1 MQSSATAVTDFQL
14 PASSAGLSVNA
25 VTVDEVHAPS
35 SNSAT
40 GMEATAASVD
50 SGRHSKIGTL
60 RRAFCLLVLFDL
72 IFTCI
77 LWIFYTKYLGL
88 DLGKAIRDQVLHYQ
102 FTSSV
107 FDLVGVSLV
116 RFILLE
122 VFYAALR
129 LQSPWVV
136 AVTTAFSTAFIIV
149 KIILYDYDHGH
160 SVFDYLLPI
169 MSLVLVWI
177 ETFLLD
183 CKVLPKER
191 ADEQLNERSPL
202 LSGGRSSSVT
212 AEYVYR
218 GGLRHSFVPSEGFV
232 TPQSSPNNSD
242 NEDDGAAA
250 NSQVAASSLLS
261 IEERHRLALRAS
273 RLADESWQ
281 ALEDAGWRCVHDRPP
296 VRVLS
301 QRSRHRP
308 SGKAWRLE
316 TRLPISADRAFR
328 EIWDRVD
335 RQADWNP
342 TVQFSRLLLRL
353 DSDTAIVHN
362 ATAEAGGGLIKARD
376 FVTLCVR
383 RSRENGIRYTG
394 GVSIETGLMPKM
406 DGYTR
411 GENHPG
417 CIACIPD
424 GPGACQLVWIVDSD
438 IKGWVPTR
446 VIDQAM
452 TSVMT
457 QLGASLQS
465 HASRIAQKE
474 GLSPAM

>member
-107 FDLVGVSLV
+107 FDLVPGNLPSLSGLDLLRLSGRDQTAPGVSLV

-232 TPQSSPNNSD
+232 TPQSSP
-242 NEDDGAAA
+242 
-250 NSQVAASSLLS
+250 
-261 IEERHRLALRAS
+261 
-273 RLADESWQ
+273 
-281 ALEDAGWRCVHDRPP
+281 
-296 VRVLS
+296 
-301 QRSRHRP
+301 
-308 SGKAWRLE
+308 
-316 TRLPISADRAFR
+316 
-328 EIWDRVD
+328 
-335 RQADWNP
+335 
-342 TVQFSRLLLRL
+342 
-353 DSDTAIVHN
+353 
-362 ATAEAGGGLIKARD
+362 
-376 FVTLCVR
+376 
-383 RSRENGIRYTG
+383 
-394 GVSIETGLMPKM
+394 
-406 DGYTR
+406 
-411 GENHPG
+411 
-417 CIACIPD
+417 
-424 GPGACQLVWIVDSD
+424 
-438 IKGWVPTR
+438 
-446 VIDQAM
+446 
-452 TSVMT
+452 
-457 QLGASLQS
+457 
-465 HASRIAQKE
+465 
-474 GLSPAM
+474 